1 MTTINKNYE
10 IDNIQ
15 ILGNL
20 DLLLKIRHQ
29 ELLNGAVFSIF
40 SGDPAVGPWVSAY
53 ESQHE
58 RVDVRKDNFVRTKI
72 SSTAKFYVP
81 WCSVPTRALLFN

>member
-15 ILGNL
+15 ILGDL

-40 SGDPAVGPWVSAY
+40 SDDPWAPWISAY

-58 RVDVRKDNFVRTKI
+58 RVDVRKDDFVRTKI
-72 SSTAKFYVP
+72 SSTAKFYYP
-81 WCSVPTRALLFN
+81 RCCVPTRALLFN

>member
-15 ILGNL
+15 ILGDL
-20 DLLLKIRHQ
+20 DLPLKIRHQ

-40 SGDPAVGPWVSAY
+40 SDDPAVGPWVFAY

-72 SSTAKFYVP
+72 SSTAKF
-81 WCSVPTRALLFN
+81 

>member
-15 ILGNL
+15 ILGDL

-40 SGDPAVGPWVSAY
+40 SDDPAVGPWVSAY
-53 ESQHE
+53 ES
-58 RVDVRKDNFVRTKI
+58 
-72 SSTAKFYVP
+72 
-81 WCSVPTRALLFN
+81 